1 MSKKARII
9 DLETPEAEEARE
21 LLLDSGRRVSIRS
34 GEGEDVL
41 EVEEGSGE
49 VVVKV
54 RLTDSGPVI
63 SLEGARLELTA
74 LDTISLKAKRVEVS
88 AEEEAAIKS
97 EGTLDIGSKEDTDIH
112 AEGEVRVKGELIRLN

>member
-9 DLETPEAEEARE
+9 DLSPSEAEEARE

-34 GEGEDVL
+34 GDKEDVL
-41 EVEEGSGE
+41 EVEESTGE

-74 LDTISLKAKRVEVS
+74 LDTISLKARRVEIA
-88 AEEEAAIKS
+88 AEEEAAVKS
-97 EGTLDIGSKEDTDIH
+97 EGALDIGSKDDMDIR
-112 AEGEVRVKGELIRLN
+112 AEGEVRVKGKLIHLN